1 MKRPVNANA
10 ILKRAIPII
19 RELRGDLFR
28 TNEIHGR
35 VYEPR
40 ALAEL
45 RKLDRWLKQARE
57 IVS

>member
-1 MKRPVNANA
+1 MKPPTPND

-19 RELRGDLFR
+19 RELRGDVFR

-57 IVS
+57 LIQ